1 MKQLHNMT
9 EKQIEILDRT
19 NGIKLLNV
27 DMKVNYIYNGYRD
40 QFPKETLDEAR
51 EWFKSNLTE

>member
-9 EKQIEILDRT
+9 EEQIEILDRT

-40 QFPKETLDEAR
+40 KFPKETLYEAR

>member
-1 MKQLHNMT
+1 MT
-9 EKQIEILDRT
+9 EQQIEIIYRT

-27 DMKVNYIYNGYRD
+27 DMKVNYIYNRHRD

>member
-1 MKQLHNMT
+1 MT
-9 EKQIEILDRT
+9 DQQIEILDRT
-19 NGIKLLNV
+19 NSIKLLNV

-51 EWFKSNLTE
+51 EWFKSILTE

>member
-1 MKQLHNMT
+1 MT
-9 EKQIEILDRT
+9 EEQIEILDRT

-40 QFPKETLDEAR
+40 QFPKKTLDEAR